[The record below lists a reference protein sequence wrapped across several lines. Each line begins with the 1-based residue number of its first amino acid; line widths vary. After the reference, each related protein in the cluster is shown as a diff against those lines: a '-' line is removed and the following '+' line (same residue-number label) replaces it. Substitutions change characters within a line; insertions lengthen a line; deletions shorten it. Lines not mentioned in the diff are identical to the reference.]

1 MSEAA
6 LAIAVIALGVAGWVA
21 VQARS
26 LTRRMAAVP
35 KDGDVV
41 SLLGE
46 IDRDLE
52 TVEQTVADHGPRLA
66 RVESE
71 IPFALSCTGV
81 VTYDAF
87 GNIAGQLSRSIAIVD
102 PMGNGLVISVLVGR
116 SETLFYAKQV
126 ARGRGVEELSPEEQQ
141 AVEKALAR

>member
-1 MSEAA
+1 
-6 LAIAVIALGVAGWVA
+6 
-21 VQARS
+21 
-26 LTRRMAAVP
+26 
-35 KDGDVV
+35 
-41 SLLGE
+41 
-46 IDRDLE
+46 
-52 TVEQTVADHGPRLA
+52 
-66 RVESE
+66 
-71 IPFALSCTGV
+71 LSCTGV

>member
-1 MSEAA
+1 MTEAA
-6 LAIAVIALGVAGWVA
+6 LIIAIAALGVAVVLWFRVRA
-21 VQARS
+21 

-35 KDGDVV
+35 QDGDVV

-46 IDRDLE
+46 IDRDLGA
-52 TVEQTVADHGPRLA
+52 VEQTVAGLGPRVA
-66 RVESE
+66 AVENE
-71 IPFALSCTGV
+71 IPYSLSYTGV

-87 GNIAGQLSRSIAIVD
+87 GNIAGQLSRSIALVD
-102 PMGNGLVISVLVGR
+102 QMGNGLVISVLVGR

-126 ARGRGVEELSPEEQQ
+126 ARGRGLEELSPEEQQ